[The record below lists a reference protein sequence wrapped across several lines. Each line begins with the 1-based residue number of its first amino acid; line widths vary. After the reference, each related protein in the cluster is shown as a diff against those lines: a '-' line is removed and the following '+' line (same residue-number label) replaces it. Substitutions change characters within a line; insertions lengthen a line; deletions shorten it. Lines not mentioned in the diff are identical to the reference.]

1 MFPQQSYCS
10 LFLRTADEDVKQ
22 QQLEIPFFDFYN
34 ILPQADQRAPVKKLQ
49 YFSVSYLI
57 LMIIT
62 LKKKIDLYHVFS
74 EANLF
79 IIKVDCFTRNY

>member
-1 MFPQQSYCS
+1 
-10 LFLRTADEDVKQ
+10 
-22 QQLEIPFFDFYN
+22 
-34 ILPQADQRAPVKKLQ
+34 
-49 YFSVSYLI
+49 
-57 LMIIT
+57 MIIT